1 MLNAKADLRPVL
13 RSLQADS
20 LEHECSGSC
29 ARLVIDDEGQTEPS
43 IALKN
48 PPRRIAPMRLKG
60 NKTWSQQ
67 PLAVKL
73 RVEQSAKSGL
83 LLWDERLL
91 LIHAAKTALAAALC
105 WWLALRFGMHDGY
118 WGSISAIIVLQ
129 SNVGSTVTASRDRIL
144 GTLIGAVFGFSF
156 SLFGVLPWNYILAVL
171 AATTVCGLLGLRN
184 SSRLAGVTI
193 TIVMLVQKTGPRW
206 SLALDRVSQVV
217 LGIVVA
223 LAVTTLLLPDR
234 ARLRL
239 REGLAQEFLVLGTLF
254 EAILQGFLGSPAETL
269 PTLREDALAMLR
281 GNNQLLEAARNE
293 PSGGPGWREGLNMLS
308 QFGRSL
314 FDALVT
320 LEFSV
325 RDSHCDAFAQQLEP
339 ALGKLA
345 ADICSGFQHVA
356 VRIHAWRF
364 DVAPPDMSLEEDIE
378 QLEARMDEVRH
389 TGIAFSQA
397 EILRAYA
404 VQLHL
409 KQIARLLRA
418 SRVETSRA
426 VGEAQK

>member
-1 MLNAKADLRPVL
+1 
-13 RSLQADS
+13 
-20 LEHECSGSC
+20 
-29 ARLVIDDEGQTEPS
+29 
-43 IALKN
+43 
-48 PPRRIAPMRLKG
+48 MRLKA

-67 PLAVKL
+67 QLAIKL
-73 RVEQSAKSGL
+73 RVEQPEKPRFLS
-83 LLWDERLL
+83 WERQRL

-105 WWLALRFGMHDGY
+105 WWLARRFGLHDGY

-129 SNVGSTVTASRDRIL
+129 SNVGSTVNASRDRIL
-144 GTLIGAVFGFSF
+144 GTLIGAVLGFSF
-156 SLFGVLPWNYILAVL
+156 SLFGALPWNYILAVL
-171 AATTVCGLLGLRN
+171 AAVMVCGLLGLRS

-193 TIVMLVQKTGPRW
+193 TIVMLVEKTGPRW
-206 SLALDRVSQVV
+206 SLARDRVVEVV

-223 LAVTTLLLPDR
+223 LAVTTLVFPDR

-239 REGLAQEFLVLGTLF
+239 RDGLAQEFLVLGAFF
-254 EAILQGFLGSPAETL
+254 EAILQGFSGAPAENL
-269 PTLREDALAMLR
+269 SALREDALAMLR

-314 FDALVT
+314 YDALVA

-325 RDSHCDAFAQQLEP
+325 KDSHHDAYAQQLEP

-345 ADICSGFQHVA
+345 ADIRSGFHHVA
-356 VRIHAWRF
+356 GRIHAWRF
-364 DVAPPDMSLEEDIE
+364 DVAPPQMSLEEDIE
-378 QLEARMDEVRH
+378 QLEARMDQVRH
-389 TGIAFSQA
+389 TGIGFSQA

-426 VGEAQK
+426 IGEPQE